1 MNQQRRPNAVRK
13 PSQPFSCRRGIGA
26 GMCYYAVDIE
36 MVTIEG
42 PDDLPARRA
51 MVAAGVVNERLETLL
66 YARVAVPRG
75 CKVTDGVFARMQGG
89 LLATWEE
96 GIPASC
102 VSDFL
107 RRHVEEGGVVVGWEL
122 HNDLDVLGFERA
134 ASEIRNGKREA
145 LPTERAPID
154 SGSSLS
160 FETWPG
166 NGSSSSSSSTAHSRA
181 VESPDAA
188 TVVGRRRMRVVEVTD
203 LFRTMN
209 GLKCT
214 LQEAYAHCFDRM
226 EEGAHNAATDARMT
240 MELFNLWRR
249 TGEPPEPLGLPLSFF
264 LVNFHSFKPSRS
276 RQASLGMLRPDGG
289 GAGGLGRGIHG
300 ALEQD
305 SGSNTYKL
313 KFRFQEGREAYLHCL
328 ERKMLS
334 AGLAW
339 EAAPEF
345 VCGKKGARDGYQLSC
360 GSFKMHVLERDR

>member
-1 MNQQRRPNAVRK
+1 MTQQRPPNAVRK
-13 PSQPFSCRRGIGA
+13 PFQPFSCHRGIDA
-26 GMCYYAVDIE
+26 GTRYYAVDIE

-42 PDDLPARRA
+42 PEDLPARRA
-51 MVAAGVVNERLETLL
+51 MVSVGVVDERLETLL
-66 YARVAVPRG
+66 YGRVAVPRG
-75 CKVTDGVFARMQGG
+75 CKVTDGVFARIQGG
-89 LLATWEE
+89 LMATWEE

-102 VSDFL
+102 ASDFL

-122 HNDLDVLGFERA
+122 HNDLDVLGFEKA
-134 ASEIRNGKREA
+134 ASQIRSGEREA

-154 SGSSLS
+154 GSRVS
-160 FETWPG
+160 FKTAPG
-166 NGSSSSSSSTAHSRA
+166 NGSNTSSSSTARSRA

-188 TVVGRRRMRVVEVTD
+188 ARVGRQRMRVVEVTD

-226 EEGAHNAATDARMT
+226 EEGAHNAAADARMT

-249 TGEPPEPLGLPLSFF
+249 TGEPREPLGLSLSFF

-276 RQASLGMLRPDGG
+276 RQASLGMLRPDGD
-289 GAGGLGRGIHG
+289 GAGGIGRGIHG
-300 ALEQD
+300 ALEKD

-313 KFRFQEGREAYLHCL
+313 KFRSREGREAYLHCL
-328 ERKMLS
+328 ERKMS
-334 AGLAW
+334 AAGLAW